1 MEDLVAN
8 PWIVGIGGGVI
19 SSLIVFFITKFF
31 LSKKENKEYEQKV
44 RLATND
50 VVYSVRPL
58 VIDKAI
64 PTNDVLAALRSAI
77 AVKYGVKT
85 SDVIGIKQLV
95 SILVLEILSNS
106 FLNSSQKN
114 EYCNLL
120 MTMKDE
126 PSHISSNDAHKRK
139 DGRNLYIS
147 MMLSLVCFSAVF
159 ASIVTSEKSHVV
171 DIEVYRKA
179 LLLVIST
186 LMFLLGFT
194 SFTLL
199 KLKDSLR
206 KRKEDL
212 DELKLK
218 LSEYEMSDISVDT
231 K

>member
-1 MEDLVAN
+1 MYMDDLIAN

-50 VVYSVRPL
+50 VVYAVRPL

-64 PTNDVLAALRSAI
+64 PANDVLAALRSAI
-77 AVKYGVKT
+77 AVKYGVKV

-126 PSHISSNDAHKRK
+126 PKQTPSNDVHKRK
-139 DGRNLYIS
+139 SERNLYIS
-147 MMLSLVCFSAVF
+147 MMLSLFCFSAVLGSVL
-159 ASIVTSEKSHVV
+159 ASKEKNVEIV
-171 DIEVYRKA
+171 EVYKQGFF
-179 LLLVIST
+179 LIISA
-186 LMFLLGFT
+186 LMFILGLT
-194 SFTLL
+194 TFTLY
-199 KLKDSLR
+199 KLKERLK
-206 KRKEDL
+206 KRKIEL
-212 DELKLK
+212 DKLKLK
-218 LSEYEMSDISVDT
+218 LDEYET
-231 K
+231 GAK

>member
-1 MEDLVAN
+1 MYMDDLIAN

-44 RLATND
+44 RLATNE
-50 VVYSVRPL
+50 VVYAVRPL

-64 PTNDVLAALRSAI
+64 PANDVLAALRSAI
-77 AVKYGVKT
+77 AVKYGVKV

-126 PSHISSNDAHKRK
+126 PKQTPSNDVHKRK
-139 DGRNLYIS
+139 SERNLYIS
-147 MMLSLVCFSAVF
+147 MMLSLLCFGMVLGSVV
-159 ASIVTSEKSHVV
+159 ASKEKNVENV
-171 DIEVYRKA
+171 EVYKQGFF
-179 LLLVIST
+179 VMISA
-186 LMFLLGFT
+186 LMFTFVLST
-194 SFTLL
+194 FTLY
-199 KLKDSLR
+199 KLKERLK
-206 KRKEDL
+206 KRKIEL
-212 DELKLK
+212 DKLKLK
-218 LSEYEMSDISVDT
+218 LDEYET
-231 K
+231 GAK

>member
-1 MEDLVAN
+1 MDDLIAN

-44 RLATND
+44 RLATNE
-50 VVYSVRPL
+50 VVYAVRPL

-64 PTNDVLAALRSAI
+64 PANDVLAALRSAI
-77 AVKYGVKT
+77 AVKYGVKV
-85 SDVIGIKQLV
+85 SDVIGVKQLV

-126 PSHISSNDAHKRK
+126 PKQTPSNDVHKRK
-139 DGRNLYIS
+139 SERNLYIS
-147 MMLSLVCFSAVF
+147 MMLSLVCFGMVLGSVV
-159 ASIVTSEKSHVV
+159 ASKEKNVENV
-171 DIEVYRKA
+171 EVYKQGFF
-179 LLLVIST
+179 VMISA
-186 LMFLLGFT
+186 LMFTFVLTTFT
-194 SFTLL
+194 VY
-199 KLKDSLR
+199 KLKERLKIR
-206 KRKEDL
+206 KIEL
-212 DELKLK
+212 DKLKLK
-218 LSEYEMSDISVDT
+218 LDEYETGT

>member
-1 MEDLVAN
+1 MEDLIAN

-44 RLATND
+44 RLATNE

-64 PTNDVLAALRSAI
+64 PANDVLAALRSAI

-126 PSHISSNDAHKRK
+126 PKQTPSNDVHKRK
-139 DGRNLYIS
+139 SERNLYIS
-147 MMLSLVCFSAVF
+147 MMLSLLCFSTVLGSVV
-159 ASIVTSEKSHVV
+159 ASKEKNVE
-171 DIEVYRKA
+171 DIEVYKQGFF
-179 LLLVIST
+179 LIISA
-186 LMFLLGFT
+186 LMFCLGFT
-194 SFTLL
+194 TFTLY
-199 KLKDSLR
+199 KLKERLK
-206 KRKEDL
+206 KRSEEL
-212 DELKLK
+212 NELKQK
-218 LSEYEMSDISVDT
+218 VKEFETNNNSADIE
-231 K
+231 

>member
-1 MEDLVAN
+1 MDDLIAN

-19 SSLIVFFITKFF
+19 SLLIVFFITKFF

-44 RLATND
+44 RLATNE
-50 VVYSVRPL
+50 VVYAVRPL

-64 PTNDVLAALRSAI
+64 PANDVLAALRSAI
-77 AVKYGVKT
+77 AVKYGVKV

-126 PSHISSNDAHKRK
+126 PKQTPSNDVHKRK
-139 DGRNLYIS
+139 SERNLYIS
-147 MMLSLVCFSAVF
+147 MMLSLVCFGMVLGSVV
-159 ASIVTSEKSHVV
+159 ASKEKNVENV
-171 DIEVYRKA
+171 EVYKQGFF
-179 LLLVIST
+179 VMISA
-186 LMFLLGFT
+186 LMFTFVLT
-194 SFTLL
+194 TYTVY
-199 KLKDSLR
+199 KLKERLK
-206 KRKEDL
+206 KRKIEL
-212 DELKLK
+212 DKLKLK
-218 LSEYEMSDISVDT
+218 LDEYETGT

>member
-1 MEDLVAN
+1 MDDLIAN

-44 RLATND
+44 RLATNE
-50 VVYSVRPL
+50 VVYAVRPL

-64 PTNDVLAALRSAI
+64 PANDVLVALRSAI
-77 AVKYGVKT
+77 AVKYGVKV

-126 PSHISSNDAHKRK
+126 PKQTPSNDVHKRK
-139 DGRNLYIS
+139 SERNLYIS
-147 MMLSLVCFSAVF
+147 MMLSLLCFSAVLGSVL
-159 ASIVTSEKSHVV
+159 ASKEKNVENV
-171 DIEVYRKA
+171 EVYKQGFFLINSA
-179 LLLVIST
+179 
-186 LMFLLGFT
+186 LMFILGLT
-194 SFTLL
+194 TFTLY
-199 KLKDSLR
+199 KLKERLK
-206 KRKEDL
+206 KRKIEL
-212 DELKLK
+212 DKLKLK
-218 LSEYEMSDISVDT
+218 LDEYET
-231 K
+231 GAK